1 MEARRPVCAPV
12 LWAGCFLAAFTPLPV
27 GVLGEVF
34 RMLADILTSCRMLPE
49 LFPSSWVPPLRQ
61 NGSWTRFH
69 ARNTVL
75 LLVWLQLCAT

>member
-1 MEARRPVCAPV
+1 M
-12 LWAGCFLAAFTPLPV
+12 

-34 RMLADILTSCRMLPE
+34 RMLADILTSCRMIPE
-49 LFPSSWVPPLRQ
+49 LFPPRGYRSLRQ

-75 LLVWLQLCAT
+75 LLVWLQLRAT